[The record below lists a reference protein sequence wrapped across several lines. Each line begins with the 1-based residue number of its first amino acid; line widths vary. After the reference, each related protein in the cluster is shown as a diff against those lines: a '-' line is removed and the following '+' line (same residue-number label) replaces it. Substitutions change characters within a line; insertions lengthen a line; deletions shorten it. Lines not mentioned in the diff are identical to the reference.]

1 MDTQP
6 IHRNLE
12 SRWSILKSF
21 VYESQEYPPS
31 MCQSCVFY
39 NRHEDKNAVIV
50 STTLVE
56 YFRGKELSRNH
67 PYRRRYHKSFTS
79 Q

>member
-21 VYESQEYPPS
+21 VHESQEYRPS

-39 NRHEDKNAVIV
+39 NQHEDKNAVIV
-50 STTLVE
+50 NMGHSTALVE
-56 YFRGKELSRNH
+56 CFRERS
-67 PYRRRYHKSFTS
+67 
-79 Q
+79 